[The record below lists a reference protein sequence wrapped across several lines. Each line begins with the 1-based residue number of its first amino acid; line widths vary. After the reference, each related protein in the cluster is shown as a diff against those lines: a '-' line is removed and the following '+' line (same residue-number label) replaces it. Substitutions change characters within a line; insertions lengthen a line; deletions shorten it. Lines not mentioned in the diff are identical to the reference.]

1 MLRLNRKTDYAIRVL
16 LALAKRG
23 EDARVPTALI
33 QEEMLIP
40 PALALQ
46 IVAAL
51 ARGGFILTHAGR
63 DGGIQ
68 LARPARL
75 ITLLQVVEYFEGPI
89 HVSECING
97 KVDCP
102 FEDGCPVRR
111 QWGHLDAIIRLTLAK
126 VTFDELAA
134 EALRWE
140 ELHFH
145 LQEEV
150 NLLQGT

>member
-23 EDARVPTALI
+23 EDARVPTAVI

>member
-23 EDARVPTALI
+23 EDARVPTAVI

-51 ARGGFILTHAGR
+51 ARGGFILTYAGR

-102 FEDGCPVRR
+102 FEEGCPVRR

-134 EALRWE
+134 EALHWE
-140 ELHFH
+140 ELHSH

-150 NLLQGT
+150 NLFPET